1 MRFAWRCPRAVITVV
16 VLCSVASRD
25 TPAQASPTK
34 GVIDGVV
41 TDTSLASLGDAA
53 ASIVGSNLRIVT
65 GSNGRFR
72 ITDLVPGQYVLLV
85 QKRGYTTSSTVVDIA
100 AADTLRMSI
109 TLQPATD
116 STLAGTPPALA
127 AFEARRRA
135 GYGRFMT
142 ESQISA
148 LKASNT
154 RELLRTFSVLRI
166 QGNFASL
173 AHASTFR
180 DACAF
185 QLFVDGKALQTN
197 SLDALPPPKE
207 LVAIEVYGNAG
218 LVPLEYRSAI
228 GDHCGAILVWT
239 RGAS

>member
-1 MRFAWRCPRAVITVV
+1 MQLAWRTGRTAVVAA
-16 VLCSVASRD
+16 VLCSRGTA
-25 TPAQASPTK
+25 AQGTPTK

-41 TDTSLASLGDAA
+41 TDTSLASLVDATT
-53 ASIVGSNLRIVT
+53 SIVGSSLRIVT

-72 ITDLVPGQYVLLV
+72 ITGLAPGQYVLLV
-85 QKRGYTTSSTVVDIA
+85 QKRGYVASSTVVEIA
-100 AADTLRMSI
+100 PADTLRMSI
-109 TLQPATD
+109 MLQPGAESVVDET
-116 STLAGTPPALA
+116 GPALA

-142 ESQISA
+142 QAEIA
-148 LKASNT
+148 TRKASTT
-154 RELLRTFSVLRI
+154 RDLLRGFSILRI
-166 QGNFASL
+166 QGNFASV

-185 QLFVDGKALQTN
+185 QLFVDGKPLQTT

-207 LVAIEVYGNAG
+207 LVAIEVYGNVG

-228 GDHCGAILVWT
+228 GDHCGAILTWT
-239 RGAS
+239 RSAS